1 MVETINKSE
10 ESQLIFNDGHMKGR
24 LIKKDKDWYVGEFK
38 TPDMETWMPWICGT
52 SEWLQLTEQEKT
64 WAK

>member
-1 MVETINKSE
+1 MNDAVDKSAQ
-10 ESQLIFNDGHMKGR
+10 SQLIFNDGRMKGR

-38 TPDMETWMPWICGT
+38 TAEMETWMPWICGT
-52 SEWLQLTEQEKT
+52 SEYLWLTEQEKA